1 MNIEVQV
8 LRQGACNTWIFSAAA
23 FTDIP
28 NPSPETA
35 KSIICAQIEDRAL
48 HAEVSLP
55 RCWVL
60 CEFGARLLVGFWAP
74 DVLVVFWATPLLVM
88 FWATPVLVVTWV
100 PPVLVFGTLVLT
112 FGMLLVAGTGATAT
126 AGGGGAG
133 ATARAGGGAGATA
146 GTGST
151 LPVLL
156 WSRYGRM
163 ASLMGM

>member
-1 MNIEVQV
+1 MVDTAMNIEVQV
-8 LRQGACNTWIFSAAA
+8 LRQGACSAWIFSAAA

-28 NPSPETA
+28 NPNPETA
-35 KSIICAQIEDRAL
+35 KSIVCAQIEDRAL

-60 CEFGARLLVGFWAP
+60 CEFGAPLLVVFGAP
-74 DVLVVFWATPLLVM
+74 LLVVFWAP
-88 FWATPVLVVTWV
+88 PVLVVIWV
-100 PPVLVFGTLVLT
+100 PPVLVFGTLVLM
-112 FGMLLVAGTGATAT
+112 FGMLLVA
-126 AGGGGAG
+126 GAG
-133 ATARAGGGAGATA
+133 ATARAGAGATARAGAGATARAGAGAGATA

-156 WSRYGRM
+156 CSRYGMM